1 MDQRQDNFL
10 QFAVRQLGE
19 IDHHLQRAFLPLLD
33 MNALDFKVIPF
44 QQIHQFIAQRFV
56 IHDALFHLHR
66 HGIQSI
72 GHALQDPRLTWLNRF
87 KIIGDQIKDM
97 RKLR

>member
-1 MDQRQDNFL
+1 MDQRQDDFL

-19 IDHHLQRAFLPLLD
+19 VDHYLQRTFLPLLNMD
-33 MNALDFKVIPF
+33 ALDFKVIPF

-56 IHDALFHLHR
+56 IHDALLHLHR
-66 HGIQSI
+66 HGIQCI
-72 GHALQDPRLTWLNRF
+72 GHPFQNPRLTWVNRF
-87 KIIGDQIKDM
+87 EIIGDQIKDM